1 MTKSSRPFPSLSA
14 ETVLWGLGFR
24 FPAGVDEAGR
34 GAWAGPVSAAAVIL
48 PTNPHIQESLSGVC
62 DSKQMTPR
70 ERGIWAEIIMQK
82 AFIWAVAT
90 ASSREIDEIGIL
102 PATRLAMKRAIS
114 QLTPAPEHLLVDAVR
129 LLEFAI
135 PQTSLIKGDS
145 LVLSIAAA
153 SVLAKTYRDGLM
165 LDLDRD
171 FPVYGFARHKGYG
184 TVVHQQALAE
194 YGPCPEHRFS
204 YAPVRAAA
212 AAAAPQV

>member
-1 MTKSSRPFPSLSA
+1 LD
-14 ETVLWGLGFR
+14 FR

-48 PTNPHIQESLSGVC
+48 PAGPHIQESLSGVR

-70 ERGIWAEIIMQK
+70 ERRIWAEIIMQK
-82 AFIWAVAT
+82 ALTWSVAT
-90 ASSREIDEIGIL
+90 ASSQEIDQLGIV

-114 QLTPAPEHLLVDAVR
+114 HLTPAPNHLLIDAVR
-129 LLEFAI
+129 LPEVTT
-135 PQTSLIKGDS
+135 PQTSLIKGDT

-165 LDLDRD
+165 LDLDRE

-184 TVVHQQALAE
+184 TMVHQQALAE
-194 YGPCPEHRFS
+194 NGPCPEHRFS

-212 AAAAPQV
+212 ATATPQV

>member
-1 MTKSSRPFPSLSA
+1 MPNLSA
-14 ETVLWGLGFR
+14 ETVLWGLDFH

-48 PTNPHIQESLSGVC
+48 PAGPHIQESLSGVR

-82 AFIWAVAT
+82 ALTWSVAF
-90 ASSREIDEIGIL
+90 ASSNEIDYLGIL
-102 PATRLAMKRAIS
+102 PATRLAMSRAIF
-114 QLTPAPEHLLVDAVR
+114 QLTPVPEHLLIDAVR
-129 LLEFAI
+129 LPEVSI

-153 SVLAKTYRDGLM
+153 SVLAKTFRDGLM
-165 LDLDRD
+165 LDLDRE

-184 TVVHQQALAE
+184 TMVHQQALAE

-204 YAPVRAAA
+204 YAPVRAVAA
-212 AAAAPQV
+212 AATPQV